1 MPEMPKCKI
10 TGFVCPAWSDF
21 DGCGLEICRFKLNGL
36 AANRKPYTPPTA
48 EVVPITNEMH
58 LRTMSREEWVEVL
71 YSLYLH
77 SADFDCGEIS
87 LLWCDGK
94 DNCYDEDGEILCNEE
109 RHKACILRWLQ
120 SPYKP
125 KEAADA

>member
-10 TGFVCPAWSDF
+10 TGYVCPAWSDF

-58 LRTMSREEWVEVL
+58 LRAMTQQDLVNLL
-71 YSLYLH
+71 YNFYLH
-77 SADFDCGEIS
+77 SAEFDGGEITR
-87 LLWCDGK
+87 LWCDGNAGCI
-94 DNCYDEDGEILCNEE
+94 DADGEIQCNEA

-125 KEAADA
+125 KEASI

>member
-1 MPEMPKCKI
+1 MPKCKI
-10 TGFVCPAWSDF
+10 TGYVCPAWSDF
-21 DGCGLEICRFKLNGL
+21 DGCGLEICRFKLNDL
-36 AANRKPYTPPTA
+36 AANRKPYTPPTI
-48 EVVPITNEMH
+48 EIVPITNEMH

-71 YSLYLH
+71 YNLYLH

-94 DNCYDEDGEILCNEE
+94 DNCIDKDGEVTCDDE

-120 SPYKP
+120 SPYTP

>member
-1 MPEMPKCKI
+1 VPEMPKCKI

-58 LRTMSREEWVEVL
+58 LRTMSREEWVDLL
-71 YSLYLH
+71 YRIYLT
-77 SADFDCGEIS
+77 SADGDIS
-87 LLWCDGK
+87 RLWCDGK
-94 DNCYDEDGEILCNEE
+94 VGCIDEDGEIQCDEDS
-109 RHKACILRWLQ
+109 HKACIFRWLQ
-120 SPYKP
+120 SPYTP
-125 KEAADA
+125 KEEST